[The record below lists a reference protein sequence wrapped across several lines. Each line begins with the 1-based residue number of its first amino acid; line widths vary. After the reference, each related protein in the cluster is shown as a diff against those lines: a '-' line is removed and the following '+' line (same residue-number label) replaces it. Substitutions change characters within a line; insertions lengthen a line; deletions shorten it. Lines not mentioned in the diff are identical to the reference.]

1 MEDNK
6 PEEKTL
12 EDLFTNLDQIVEK
25 LQNGETSLEE
35 SFSLYQKGMNML
47 QTCNEKIDKVE
58 KQVLVLEENG
68 ETHEF

>member
-1 MEDNK
+1 M
-6 PEEKTL
+6 EEKKTEEKNL
-12 EDLFTNLDQIVEK
+12 EDLFKNLDRIVEK

-35 SFSLYQKGMNML
+35 SFSLYQEGMKML
-47 QTCNEKIDKVE
+47 QSCNDKIDKVE

>member
-6 PEEKTL
+6 LEEKTL
-12 EDLFTNLDQIVEK
+12 EDLFANLDQIVEK

-47 QTCNEKIDKVE
+47 KTCNEKIDKVE

>member
-1 MEDNK
+1 MEDKK
-6 PEEKTL
+6 PEEENL
-12 EDLFTNLDQIVEK
+12 EDLFKNLDRIVER

-35 SFSLYQKGMNML
+35 SFSLYQEGMKML
-47 QTCNEKIDKVE
+47 QSCNDKIDKVE

>member
-1 MEDNK
+1 MEDKK
-6 PEEKTL
+6 PEEENL
-12 EDLFTNLDQIVEK
+12 EDLFKNLDRIVEK

-35 SFSLYQKGMNML
+35 SFSLYQEGMKML
-47 QTCNEKIDKVE
+47 QSCNDKIDKVE